1 MSQLKK
7 LASQT
12 VLYGLSNVG
21 AKLINYLLNP
31 ILSYAL
37 IDAAG
42 KAANG
47 NMALLYASITFLNIV
62 FTYGM
67 ETAYF
72 RFSANKEIS
81 KQTLFQTSFT
91 SLFFSTMVLSM
102 LLILCNTSLAQ
113 LIGVDKAVFI
123 NYAIAIVAIDTI
135 AVIPFAKLRQ
145 QEQPLKY
152 AFIKIGGILT
162 TLLLTAWF
170 VLYSPAFCK
179 AHAQSAYA
187 QWITPLSTTE
197 LLLLANLLGSLFT
210 FLFLWKEW
218 FSVRFNIDW
227 NLWKRILTY
236 SLPFLIIGLGGMINE
251 VIDRI
256 MLGKLVSAD
265 ALISKTTTAIYN
277 FNYKLAIFITLFI
290 QAFKMAAEPFFF
302 NQSKEKEAPIL
313 YAKVMHWFVITLCL
327 AFLFTALFLDVWK
340 FYIGPTYRSG
350 IGVVPILLAANV
362 CLGIY
367 YNLAVWYKVSDNL
380 KYGVLITL
388 IGATITLVLN
398 YLYIPTYGMFACA
411 WTTFICYA
419 VMMILSYS
427 IGQKHYPIPYAI
439 KKISSYLII
448 TAVLFFAQ
456 SFIAHQLDALFLKIC
471 SGLIAF
477 ALFLVYVIKQEQL
490 HWRQLPFLKR

>member
-170 VLYSPAFCK
+170 VLYSPDFCK

-236 SLPFLIIGLGGMINE
+236 SLPF
-251 VIDRI
+251 
-256 MLGKLVSAD
+256 
-265 ALISKTTTAIYN
+265 
-277 FNYKLAIFITLFI
+277 
-290 QAFKMAAEPFFF
+290 
-302 NQSKEKEAPIL
+302 
-313 YAKVMHWFVITLCL
+313 
-327 AFLFTALFLDVWK
+327 
-340 FYIGPTYRSG
+340 
-350 IGVVPILLAANV
+350 
-362 CLGIY
+362 
-367 YNLAVWYKVSDNL
+367 
-380 KYGVLITL
+380 
-388 IGATITLVLN
+388 
-398 YLYIPTYGMFACA
+398 
-411 WTTFICYA
+411 
-419 VMMILSYS
+419 
-427 IGQKHYPIPYAI
+427 
-439 KKISSYLII
+439 
-448 TAVLFFAQ
+448 
-456 SFIAHQLDALFLKIC
+456 
-471 SGLIAF
+471 
-477 ALFLVYVIKQEQL
+477 
-490 HWRQLPFLKR
+490 

>member
-1 MSQLKK
+1 
-7 LASQT
+7 
-12 VLYGLSNVG
+12 
-21 AKLINYLLNP
+21 
-31 ILSYAL
+31 
-37 IDAAG
+37 
-42 KAANG
+42 
-47 NMALLYASITFLNIV
+47 
-62 FTYGM
+62 
-67 ETAYF
+67 
-72 RFSANKEIS
+72 
-81 KQTLFQTSFT
+81 
-91 SLFFSTMVLSM
+91 
-102 LLILCNTSLAQ
+102 
-113 LIGVDKAVFI
+113 
-123 NYAIAIVAIDTI
+123 
-135 AVIPFAKLRQ
+135 
-145 QEQPLKY
+145 
-152 AFIKIGGILT
+152 
-162 TLLLTAWF
+162 
-170 VLYSPAFCK
+170 
-179 AHAQSAYA
+179 
-187 QWITPLSTTE
+187 
-197 LLLLANLLGSLFT
+197 
-210 FLFLWKEW
+210 
-218 FSVRFNIDW
+218 
-227 NLWKRILTY
+227 
-236 SLPFLIIGLGGMINE
+236 NE

-398 YLYIPTYGMFACA
+398 YLFIPTYGMFACA

>member
-1 MSQLKK
+1 
-7 LASQT
+7 
-12 VLYGLSNVG
+12 
-21 AKLINYLLNP
+21 
-31 ILSYAL
+31 
-37 IDAAG
+37 
-42 KAANG
+42 
-47 NMALLYASITFLNIV
+47 
-62 FTYGM
+62 
-67 ETAYF
+67 
-72 RFSANKEIS
+72 
-81 KQTLFQTSFT
+81 
-91 SLFFSTMVLSM
+91 MVLSM

-302 NQSKEKEAPIL
+302 NQSKEKEAPLL

-398 YLYIPTYGMFACA
+398 YLFIPTYGMFACA

-439 KKISSYLII
+439 KKISSYLIL

-477 ALFLVYVIKQEQL
+477 ALFLAYVVKQEQL

>member
-179 AHAQSAYA
+179 EHAQSAYA

-277 FNYKLAIFITLFI
+277 FNYKFNIFFFYFFIT
-290 QAFKMAAEPFFF
+290 
-302 NQSKEKEAPIL
+302 N
-313 YAKVMHWFVITLCL
+313 
-327 AFLFTALFLDVWK
+327 
-340 FYIGPTYRSG
+340 
-350 IGVVPILLAANV
+350 N
-362 CLGIY
+362 
-367 YNLAVWYKVSDNL
+367 N
-380 KYGVLITL
+380 
-388 IGATITLVLN
+388 
-398 YLYIPTYGMFACA
+398 
-411 WTTFICYA
+411 CY
-419 VMMILSYS
+419 
-427 IGQKHYPIPYAI
+427 
-439 KKISSYLII
+439 
-448 TAVLFFAQ
+448 
-456 SFIAHQLDALFLKIC
+456 
-471 SGLIAF
+471 
-477 ALFLVYVIKQEQL
+477 
-490 HWRQLPFLKR
+490 

>member
-1 MSQLKK
+1 
-7 LASQT
+7 
-12 VLYGLSNVG
+12 
-21 AKLINYLLNP
+21 
-31 ILSYAL
+31 
-37 IDAAG
+37 
-42 KAANG
+42 
-47 NMALLYASITFLNIV
+47 
-62 FTYGM
+62 M

-302 NQSKEKEAPIL
+302 NQSKVKEAPLL

-398 YLYIPTYGMFACA
+398 YLFIPTYGMFACA

-439 KKISSYLII
+439 KKISSYLIL

-456 SFIAHQLDALFLKIC
+456 SFIAHQLDALFLKIF

>member
-1 MSQLKK
+1 
-7 LASQT
+7 
-12 VLYGLSNVG
+12 
-21 AKLINYLLNP
+21 
-31 ILSYAL
+31 
-37 IDAAG
+37 
-42 KAANG
+42 
-47 NMALLYASITFLNIV
+47 
-62 FTYGM
+62 
-67 ETAYF
+67 
-72 RFSANKEIS
+72 
-81 KQTLFQTSFT
+81 
-91 SLFFSTMVLSM
+91 
-102 LLILCNTSLAQ
+102 
-113 LIGVDKAVFI
+113 
-123 NYAIAIVAIDTI
+123 
-135 AVIPFAKLRQ
+135 
-145 QEQPLKY
+145 
-152 AFIKIGGILT
+152 
-162 TLLLTAWF
+162 LLTAWF

-179 AHAQSAYA
+179 AHTQSAYA

-227 NLWKRILTY
+227 KLWKRILTY

-302 NQSKEKEAPIL
+302 SQSKEKEAPLL

-398 YLYIPTYGMFACA
+398 YLFIPTYGMFACA

-439 KKISSYLII
+439 KKISSYLIL
-448 TAVLFFAQ
+448 TAFLFFAQ
-456 SFIAHQLDALFLKIC
+456 SFIAYQLDALFLKIC

>member
-1 MSQLKK
+1 
-7 LASQT
+7 
-12 VLYGLSNVG
+12 
-21 AKLINYLLNP
+21 
-31 ILSYAL
+31 
-37 IDAAG
+37 
-42 KAANG
+42 
-47 NMALLYASITFLNIV
+47 
-62 FTYGM
+62 
-67 ETAYF
+67 
-72 RFSANKEIS
+72 
-81 KQTLFQTSFT
+81 
-91 SLFFSTMVLSM
+91 M

-170 VLYSPAFCK
+170 VLYSPDFCK

-398 YLYIPTYGMFACA
+398 YLFIPTYGMFACA

>member
-1 MSQLKK
+1 
-7 LASQT
+7 
-12 VLYGLSNVG
+12 
-21 AKLINYLLNP
+21 
-31 ILSYAL
+31 
-37 IDAAG
+37 
-42 KAANG
+42 
-47 NMALLYASITFLNIV
+47 
-62 FTYGM
+62 M

-91 SLFFSTMVLSM
+91 SLFFSTMVLSI

-123 NYAIAIVAIDTI
+123 TYAIAIVAIDTI

-302 NQSKEKEAPIL
+302 NQSKEKEAPLL

-388 IGATITLVLN
+388 IGAIITLVLN
-398 YLYIPTYGMFACA
+398 YLFIPTYGMFACA

-439 KKISSYLII
+439 KKISSYLIL

-477 ALFLVYVIKQEQL
+477 VLFLVYVVKQEQL

>member
-1 MSQLKK
+1 
-7 LASQT
+7 
-12 VLYGLSNVG
+12 
-21 AKLINYLLNP
+21 
-31 ILSYAL
+31 LSYAL

-91 SLFFSTMVLSM
+91 SLFFSTMVLSI

-123 NYAIAIVAIDTI
+123 TYAIAIVAIDTI

-302 NQSKEKEAPIL
+302 NQSKEKEAPLL

-388 IGATITLVLN
+388 IGAIITLVLN
-398 YLYIPTYGMFACA
+398 YLFIPTYGMFACA

-439 KKISSYLII
+439 KKISSYLIL

-477 ALFLVYVIKQEQL
+477 VLFLVYVVKQEQL

>member
-135 AVIPFAKLRQ
+135 EICIYKNRWHSYNALA
-145 QEQPLKY
+145 
-152 AFIKIGGILT
+152 
-162 TLLLTAWF
+162 
-170 VLYSPAFCK
+170 YS
-179 AHAQSAYA
+179 
-187 QWITPLSTTE
+187 
-197 LLLLANLLGSLFT
+197 
-210 FLFLWKEW
+210 
-218 FSVRFNIDW
+218 
-227 NLWKRILTY
+227 
-236 SLPFLIIGLGGMINE
+236 M
-251 VIDRI
+251 
-256 MLGKLVSAD
+256 
-265 ALISKTTTAIYN
+265 
-277 FNYKLAIFITLFI
+277 
-290 QAFKMAAEPFFF
+290 
-302 NQSKEKEAPIL
+302 
-313 YAKVMHWFVITLCL
+313 
-327 AFLFTALFLDVWK
+327 
-340 FYIGPTYRSG
+340 
-350 IGVVPILLAANV
+350 V
-362 CLGIY
+362 CI
-367 YNLAVWYKVSDNL
+367 V
-380 KYGVLITL
+380 
-388 IGATITLVLN
+388 
-398 YLYIPTYGMFACA
+398 
-411 WTTFICYA
+411 
-419 VMMILSYS
+419 
-427 IGQKHYPIPYAI
+427 
-439 KKISSYLII
+439 
-448 TAVLFFAQ
+448 
-456 SFIAHQLDALFLKIC
+456 
-471 SGLIAF
+471 
-477 ALFLVYVIKQEQL
+477 
-490 HWRQLPFLKR
+490 

>member
-1 MSQLKK
+1 
-7 LASQT
+7 
-12 VLYGLSNVG
+12 
-21 AKLINYLLNP
+21 
-31 ILSYAL
+31 
-37 IDAAG
+37 
-42 KAANG
+42 
-47 NMALLYASITFLNIV
+47 
-62 FTYGM
+62 
-67 ETAYF
+67 
-72 RFSANKEIS
+72 
-81 KQTLFQTSFT
+81 
-91 SLFFSTMVLSM
+91 VLSM

-302 NQSKEKEAPIL
+302 NQSKEKEAPLL
-313 YAKVMHWFVITLCL
+313 YAKVMHWFVITLCV

-398 YLYIPTYGMFACA
+398 YLFIPTYGMFACA

-439 KKISSYLII
+439 KKISSYLIL
-448 TAVLFFAQ
+448 TAFLFFAQ

-477 ALFLVYVIKQEQL
+477 ALFLVYVVKQEQL

>member
-170 VLYSPAFCK
+170 VLYSPDFCK

-210 FLFLWKEW
+210 FLFLE
-218 FSVRFNIDW
+218 NE
-227 NLWKRILTY
+227 Y
-236 SLPFLIIGLGGMINE
+236 LP
-251 VIDRI
+251 
-256 MLGKLVSAD
+256 S
-265 ALISKTTTAIYN
+265 
-277 FNYKLAIFITLFI
+277 
-290 QAFKMAAEPFFF
+290 
-302 NQSKEKEAPIL
+302 
-313 YAKVMHWFVITLCL
+313 
-327 AFLFTALFLDVWK
+327 
-340 FYIGPTYRSG
+340 
-350 IGVVPILLAANV
+350 
-362 CLGIY
+362 
-367 YNLAVWYKVSDNL
+367 
-380 KYGVLITL
+380 
-388 IGATITLVLN
+388 
-398 YLYIPTYGMFACA
+398 
-411 WTTFICYA
+411 
-419 VMMILSYS
+419 
-427 IGQKHYPIPYAI
+427 
-439 KKISSYLII
+439 
-448 TAVLFFAQ
+448 
-456 SFIAHQLDALFLKIC
+456 
-471 SGLIAF
+471 
-477 ALFLVYVIKQEQL
+477 
-490 HWRQLPFLKR
+490 

>member
-1 MSQLKK
+1 
-7 LASQT
+7 
-12 VLYGLSNVG
+12 
-21 AKLINYLLNP
+21 
-31 ILSYAL
+31 
-37 IDAAG
+37 
-42 KAANG
+42 
-47 NMALLYASITFLNIV
+47 
-62 FTYGM
+62 
-67 ETAYF
+67 
-72 RFSANKEIS
+72 
-81 KQTLFQTSFT
+81 
-91 SLFFSTMVLSM
+91 LSM

-302 NQSKEKEAPIL
+302 NQSKEKEAPLL
-313 YAKVMHWFVITLCL
+313 YAKVMHWFVITLCV

-388 IGATITLVLN
+388 IGATITLALN
-398 YLYIPTYGMFACA
+398 YLFIPTYGMFACA

-439 KKISSYLII
+439 KKISSYLIL

-477 ALFLVYVIKQEQL
+477 ALFLAYVVKQEQL

>member
-1 MSQLKK
+1 
-7 LASQT
+7 
-12 VLYGLSNVG
+12 
-21 AKLINYLLNP
+21 
-31 ILSYAL
+31 
-37 IDAAG
+37 
-42 KAANG
+42 
-47 NMALLYASITFLNIV
+47 
-62 FTYGM
+62 
-67 ETAYF
+67 
-72 RFSANKEIS
+72 
-81 KQTLFQTSFT
+81 
-91 SLFFSTMVLSM
+91 
-102 LLILCNTSLAQ
+102 LAQ

-218 FSVRFNIDW
+218 FSIRFNIDW

-398 YLYIPTYGMFACA
+398 YLFIPTYGMFACA

-439 KKISSYLII
+439 KKISSYLIL
-448 TAVLFFAQ
+448 TAFLFFAQ

>member
-1 MSQLKK
+1 
-7 LASQT
+7 
-12 VLYGLSNVG
+12 
-21 AKLINYLLNP
+21 
-31 ILSYAL
+31 
-37 IDAAG
+37 
-42 KAANG
+42 
-47 NMALLYASITFLNIV
+47 
-62 FTYGM
+62 M

-302 NQSKEKEAPIL
+302 NQSKEKEAPLL

-398 YLYIPTYGMFACA
+398 YLFIPTYGMFACA

-427 IGQKHYPIPYAI
+427 IGQKHYPIPYTI
-439 KKISSYLII
+439 KKISSYLIL
-448 TAVLFFAQ
+448 TAVLFFVQ

-477 ALFLVYVIKQEQL
+477 ALFLVYVVKQEQL